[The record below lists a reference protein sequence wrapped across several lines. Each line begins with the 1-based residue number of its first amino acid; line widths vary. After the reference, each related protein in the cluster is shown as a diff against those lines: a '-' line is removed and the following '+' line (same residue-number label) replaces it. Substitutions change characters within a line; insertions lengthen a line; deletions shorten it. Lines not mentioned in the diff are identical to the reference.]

1 MAITGAGSIDSC
13 NWEQKKLNFYTFVK
27 NVIEMH
33 SGVREKQ
40 EYRVFTE
47 EVTEDL
53 KDLVVF
59 NDDFNTFD
67 HVISTL
73 MKVCRHSPEQ
83 AEQCTWI
90 IHYKGRC
97 SVKKGT
103 FEELKPMKDGIID
116 AGIDARI
123 Q

>member
-1 MAITGAGSIDSC
+1 MRFSLQEKEAFREVVDIT
-13 NWEQKKLNFYTFVK
+13 
-27 NVIEMH
+27 
-33 SGVREKQ
+33 
-40 EYRVFTE
+40 
-47 EVTEDL
+47 TEDL
-53 KDLVVF
+53 KNLVVY

-73 MKVCRHSPEQ
+73 VKICKHSLEQ

-103 FEELKPMKDGIID
+103 LDELKPMKEGILD
-116 AGIDARI
+116 AGIDAKI